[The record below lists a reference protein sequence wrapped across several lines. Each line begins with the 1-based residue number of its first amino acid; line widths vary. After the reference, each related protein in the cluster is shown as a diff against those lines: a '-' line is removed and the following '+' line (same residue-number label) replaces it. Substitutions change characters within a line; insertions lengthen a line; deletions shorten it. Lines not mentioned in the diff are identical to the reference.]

1 MAAKLA
7 SLSEHDQLIASD
19 RYFSNL
25 EDEHALLTCGCGHPE
40 GEKVDLWTP
49 MDLSEDDRFDF
60 DTAHVL
66 ESLWCKIHGNEY
78 CEIILELDED

>member
-1 MAAKLA
+1 
-7 SLSEHDQLIASD
+7 
-19 RYFSNL
+19 
-25 EDEHALLTCGCGHPE
+25 
-40 GEKVDLWTP
+40 